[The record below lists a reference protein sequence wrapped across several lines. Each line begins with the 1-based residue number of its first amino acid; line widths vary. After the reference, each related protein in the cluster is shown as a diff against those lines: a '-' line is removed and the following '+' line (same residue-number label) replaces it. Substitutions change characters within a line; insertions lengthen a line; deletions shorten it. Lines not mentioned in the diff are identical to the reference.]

1 MKKINIHTYIVT
13 FILLY
18 VLAAICSLIGY
29 ANNEETLVLTP
40 TTEFLL
46 KLHSIVNL
54 PTNTIG
60 YSEMFKGIYG
70 VIGGLVLNVM
80 LYSLVF
86 ERFVFCVKSLKEI
99 IMSKTKFSVRKRKQ
113 AILLIEK

>member
-29 ANNEETLVLTP
+29 ANNAGTLVLTP

-46 KLHSIVNL
+46 KLHSIINL
-54 PTNTIG
+54 PTDTIG
-60 YSEMFKGIYG
+60 YVTLSKGIYSI
-70 VIGGLVLNVM
+70 VGGLILNVL
-80 LYSLVF
+80 LYSLVV
-86 ERFVFCVKSLKEI
+86 ERFVFCLKALKRNVLKSKFVI
-99 IMSKTKFSVRKRKQ
+99 KKSKR

>member
-29 ANNEETLVLTP
+29 ANNEGTLVLTP
-40 TTEFLL
+40 ATEFLL
-46 KLHSIVNL
+46 KLHSIFSL
-54 PTNTIG
+54 PTDTIG
-60 YSEMFKGIYG
+60 YPGLIKGIYG
-70 VIGGLVLNVM
+70 FLGGLVLNVL

-86 ERFVFCVKSLKEI
+86 ERFVYCMKSLKEI
-99 IMSKTKFSVRKRKQ
+99 IMLKTKFSIRKNKQ

>member
-1 MKKINIHTYIVT
+1 MKKINIHTYIVI

-29 ANNEETLVLTP
+29 ANNEGTLVLTP

-46 KLHSIVNL
+46 KLHSIINL
-54 PTNTIG
+54 PTTTIG
-60 YSEMFKGIYG
+60 YATLGKGIYAVVG
-70 VIGGLVLNVM
+70 RLILNVL
-80 LYSLVF
+80 LYSLVV
-86 ERFVFCVKSLKEI
+86 ERFVFCLIALKRSVLKAKFVTKKS
-99 IMSKTKFSVRKRKQ
+99 KQ

>member
-1 MKKINIHTYIVT
+1 MKKINIHTYIVI

-29 ANNEETLVLTP
+29 ANNEGTLVLTP

-46 KLHSIVNL
+46 KLDSIINL
-54 PTNTIG
+54 PTHTIG
-60 YSEMFKGIYG
+60 YATFVNGIYG
-70 VIGGLVLNVM
+70 VVGGLILNVL
-80 LYSLVF
+80 LYSLVI
-86 ERFVFCVKSLKEI
+86 ERFVFCLIALKRSVLKAKIVTKKS
-99 IMSKTKFSVRKRKQ
+99 KR